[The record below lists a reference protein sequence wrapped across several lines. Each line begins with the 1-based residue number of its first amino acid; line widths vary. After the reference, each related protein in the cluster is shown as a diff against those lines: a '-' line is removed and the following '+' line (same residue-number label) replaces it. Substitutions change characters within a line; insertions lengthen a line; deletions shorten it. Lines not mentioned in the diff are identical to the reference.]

1 MKKLFT
7 MLCML
12 TMVFSFTGCAE
23 TTQQE
28 LTNVG
33 IYEDNV
39 LELKNAEVF
48 TNDEGQQMVRVYA
61 TYTNNAEDPMYALS
75 CFAVRAFQND
85 VELNESYDING
96 DESELTR
103 EIKNGASIDVSYV
116 FELPEESE
124 VEVLIGTPTADME
137 TIGRQVYFSSEE

>member
-1 MKKLFT
+1 MKRLFA

-12 TMVFSFTGCAE
+12 ATVFSFTGCAE

-33 IYEDNV
+33 IYENNM

-116 FELPEESE
+116 FELSEESE

>member
-1 MKKLFT
+1 MKRLFT

-23 TTQQE
+23 TIQQE

-33 IYEDNV
+33 TYENNV